1 MHMPDTIV
9 CETSTASHG
18 NMDFRFGDQ
27 EEVTENRTAFLA
39 EYGIAYED
47 HIPMF
52 CDHGDIISIVSS
64 FHPGVGAR
72 SLEDQI
78 RSEVLVTQE
87 KGLAL
92 MLFTADC
99 QGTSFYDP
107 VTQTI
112 ALAHISRKT
121 LCDGLPEKTL
131 LFLKE
136 ELCVESEN
144 LIVHVGPSIQKESYA
159 FPLPLETAHPALFS
173 HTEERNGKAHIDLQS
188 AHRAE
193 LLRLG
198 VKEENMFISQ
208 EDTASPK
215 YFSYYKAMR
224 EGAPDPGRM
233 ANILM
238 MR

>member
-1 MHMPDTIV
+1 
-9 CETSTASHG
+9 
-18 NMDFRFGDQ
+18 MDLRFGNPQ
-27 EEVTENRTAFLA
+27 EVIESRTKFLDSF
-39 EYGIAYED
+39 GIAYED

-52 CDHGDIISIVSS
+52 CDHGDIINIVSS

-121 LCDGLPEKTL
+121 LCDGLPQKTL
-131 LFLKE
+131 EFLKE
-136 ELCVESEN
+136 ELCVEREN

-159 FPLPLETAHPALFS
+159 FPLPLETVHPVLLPY
-173 HTEERNGKAHIDLQS
+173 TQERDGNAYIDLPG

-198 VKEENMFISQ
+198 IQEENIMISND
-208 EDTASPK
+208 DTASPN

-224 EGAPDPGRM
+224 AGAKDPGRM